1 MWGKECYSKW
11 WGNKDIM
18 KHVVKNV
25 LKEKRDRL
33 YHTQNI
39 QNINIL
45 PGHKKYTI
53 FHPDISKK
61 QMFHVPS
68 ECIYNMDRRWSTEEI
83 VLNEAGF
90 SRIKRTYLRL
100 PARINPNNYDRIIR
114 LSKEEDKRYYFQI
127 ETFGSIFELE
137 VNGQLIA
144 VGDGKQRFYEIDV
157 SEHLC
162 SGKNI
167 FSIQFYGEKKFIWE
181 SAKLLVRPINHI
193 VDYSI
198 GFQYFEQEKK
208 IRIDIETSYK
218 NELIPTFCSIVS
230 PIGKTLAKI
239 KLRLGKGTMDLQD
252 VELWNHETKK
262 QYILVFATKEEVIA
276 EKVGF
281 LDMSFENQRCR
292 ISGKKVELQVI
303 NLNRQIGCLPD
314 ELLQRELVK
323 KLRSW
328 KKRNFNAI
336 YVEEKMCSEFLEEVC
351 CEQGFYYIISHKEFQ
366 MVKKESILS
375 EEGIFHPMPDVYFPI
390 EIQILEP
397 KKGLLGIKSKWNF
410 GNIKEDYYI
419 RICVCQGGQ
428 RIGHNIKYILDFEP
442 ETMETIDVSWISELD
457 GKIEIHVELY
467 QSIGNE
473 LIPKD
478 YLYGKKV
485 LTIEK

>member
-11 WGNKDIM
+11 WGNKGIM

-419 RICVCQGGQ
+419 RICVYQGGQ

>member
-11 WGNKDIM
+11 WGNKGIM

-336 YVEEKMCSEFLEEVC
+336 YVEEKICSEFLEEVC

>member
-11 WGNKDIM
+11 WGNKCIM

-90 SRIKRTYLRL
+90 SRIKRTYLRI

-457 GKIEIHVELY
+457 GKIEVHVELY
-467 QSIGNE
+467 QSVGNE

>member
-11 WGNKDIM
+11 WGNKGIM
-18 KHVVKNV
+18 KHVIKNV

-100 PARINPNNYDRIIR
+100 PARIKPNIYDRIIR

-292 ISGKKVELQVI
+292 VSGKKVELQVI

-314 ELLQRELVK
+314 ELLQREIVK

-442 ETMETIDVSWISELD
+442 KTMETIDVSWISELD
-457 GKIEIHVELY
+457 GKIEVHVELY
-467 QSIGNE
+467 QSVGNE

>member
-1 MWGKECYSKW
+1 
-11 WGNKDIM
+11 M

>member
-11 WGNKDIM
+11 WGNKGIM
-18 KHVVKNV
+18 KHVIKNV

-68 ECIYNMDRRWSTEEI
+68 KCIYNMDRRWSTEEI

-100 PARINPNNYDRIIR
+100 PARIKPNIYDRIIR

-218 NELIPTFCSIVS
+218 NELIPTFCSILS

-292 ISGKKVELQVI
+292 VSGKKVELQVI

-314 ELLQRELVK
+314 ELLQREIVK

-397 KKGLLGIKSKWNF
+397 KKGLIGIKSKWNF

-442 ETMETIDVSWISELD
+442 KTMETIDVSWISELD
-457 GKIEIHVELY
+457 GKIEVHVELY
-467 QSIGNE
+467 QSVGNE

>member
-11 WGNKDIM
+11 WGNKGIM

-100 PARINPNNYDRIIR
+100 PARIKPNIYDRIIR

-218 NELIPTFCSIVS
+218 NELIPTFCSILS

-292 ISGKKVELQVI
+292 VSGKKVELQVI

-314 ELLQRELVK
+314 ELLQREIVK

-442 ETMETIDVSWISELD
+442 KTMETIDVSWISELD
-457 GKIEIHVELY
+457 GKIEVHVELY
-467 QSIGNE
+467 QSVGNE

>member
-1 MWGKECYSKW
+1 
-11 WGNKDIM
+11 
-18 KHVVKNV
+18 
-25 LKEKRDRL
+25 
-33 YHTQNI
+33 
-39 QNINIL
+39 
-45 PGHKKYTI
+45 
-53 FHPDISKK
+53 
-61 QMFHVPS
+61 
-68 ECIYNMDRRWSTEEI
+68 MDRRWSTEEI

-100 PARINPNNYDRIIR
+100 PARIKPNIYDRIIR

-218 NELIPTFCSIVS
+218 NELIPTFCSILS

-292 ISGKKVELQVI
+292 VSGKKVELQVI
-303 NLNRQIGCLPD
+303 NLNRQIGCFPD
-314 ELLQRELVK
+314 ELLQREIVK

-419 RICVCQGGQ
+419 RISVCQGGQ

-442 ETMETIDVSWISELD
+442 KTMETIDVSWISELD
-457 GKIEIHVELY
+457 GKIEVHVELY
-467 QSIGNE
+467 QSVGNE

>member
-11 WGNKDIM
+11 WGNKGIM

-100 PARINPNNYDRIIR
+100 PARIKPNIYDRIIR

-157 SEHLC
+157 SDHLC

-218 NELIPTFCSIVS
+218 NELIPTFCSILS

-292 ISGKKVELQVI
+292 VSGKKVELQVI

-314 ELLQRELVK
+314 ELLQREIVK

-442 ETMETIDVSWISELD
+442 KTMETIDVSWISELD
-457 GKIEIHVELY
+457 GKIEVHVELY
-467 QSIGNE
+467 QSVGNE

>member
-1 MWGKECYSKW
+1 
-11 WGNKDIM
+11 M
-18 KHVVKNV
+18 KHVAKNV
-25 LKEKRDRL
+25 LKEKGNRL

-45 PGHKKYTI
+45 PEHKKYTI

-61 QMFHVPS
+61 QMFHGLS
-68 ECIYNMDRRWSTEEI
+68 ECIYDMDRRWSAEES
-83 VLNEAGF
+83 VLNQTEFAET
-90 SRIKRTYLRL
+90 KRTYLRL
-100 PARINPNNYDRIIR
+100 PARIKPNTYDRIIR
-114 LSKEEDKRYYFQI
+114 LTKEEDKKYYFQI

-137 VNGQLIA
+137 VNRQLIA

-157 SEHLC
+157 SEHLH

-167 FSIQFYGEKKFIWE
+167 FSIQFYGEKKFVWE

-208 IRIDIETSYK
+208 IRIDIETFYK

-230 PIGKTLAKI
+230 PIGKTIGKI
-239 KLRLGKGTMDLQD
+239 KLRLGKGTMELQD
-252 VELWNHETKK
+252 IELWNHETKK
-262 QYILVFATKEEVIA
+262 QYLLVFATKEEVIA

-281 LDMSFENQRCR
+281 LDMSFENQRCTVN
-292 ISGKKVELQVI
+292 GKKMELQVI
-303 NLNRQIGCLPD
+303 NLSRQIKCLPD
-314 ELLQRELVK
+314 ELLQREIVK

-351 CEQGFYYIISHKEFQ
+351 CEQGFYYVIAQKEFQ

-375 EEGIFHPMPDVYFPI
+375 EEGIFDPMPSVYFPI
-390 EIQILEP
+390 EIQILDP

-419 RICVCQGGQ
+419 RICVYQEEQ

-442 ETMETIDVSWISELD
+442 ETMETINVSWISELD

-467 QSIGNE
+467 QSVGNE

-485 LTIEK
+485 LTIQK

>member
-11 WGNKDIM
+11 WGNKGIM

-336 YVEEKMCSEFLEEVC
+336 YIEEKMCSEFLEEVC

>member
-1 MWGKECYSKW
+1 
-11 WGNKDIM
+11 M

-292 ISGKKVELQVI
+292 INGKKVELQVI

-336 YVEEKMCSEFLEEVC
+336 YVEEKICSEFLEEVC

>member
-11 WGNKDIM
+11 WGNKGIM

-336 YVEEKMCSEFLEEVC
+336 YVEEKICSEFLEEVC

-419 RICVCQGGQ
+419 RICVYQGGQ

>member
-11 WGNKDIM
+11 WGNKGIM
-18 KHVVKNV
+18 KHVIKNV

-100 PARINPNNYDRIIR
+100 PARIKPNIYDRIIR

-218 NELIPTFCSIVS
+218 NELIPTFCSILS

-292 ISGKKVELQVI
+292 VSGKKVELQVI
-303 NLNRQIGCLPD
+303 NLNRQIGCFPD
-314 ELLQRELVK
+314 ELLQREIVK

-419 RICVCQGGQ
+419 RISVCQGGQ

-442 ETMETIDVSWISELD
+442 KTMETIDVSWISELD
-457 GKIEIHVELY
+457 GKIEVHVELY
-467 QSIGNE
+467 QSVGNE